1 LSLKTS
7 VPTNALSTPRNCLDR
22 MNIRTTLEDREEEF
36 LSPHAQKSRNT
47 RGRAREEVP
56 CDIRPAFQHDRDRIV
71 HSKSFRRLKHKS
83 QVFLFPTDDH
93 YRTRLTHTLEVSQ
106 IARTIAKSIQLNEDL
121 VEAIALG
128 HDLGHTPFGHAGEA
142 VLNVIHE
149 GGFRHNEQSLR
160 VVEVLEKDGQ
170 GLNLTVE
177 VRDGILKHSKGKGDL
192 VLRMG
197 EERPLTQEAAIVR
210 IADVIAYINHDIDDA
225 IRGNV
230 ISQTDL
236 PEGCCRFLGDTH
248 SKRIDTMVRAVIRE
262 TEKTGDPGIEQDIEG
277 CMLELRTF
285 LYDHVYENPVVHA
298 DFEKCS
304 RIIEDLYRYFLRHPD
319 AFLDETGFLE
329 FYDRPATCVCDYVA
343 GMTDRYAFTLF
354 EKIFLPM
361 PWKIPV

>member
-1 LSLKTS
+1 LSLKTLVS
-7 VPTNALSTPRNCLDR
+7 IHAFLTPRSCLDN
-22 MNIRTTLEDREEEF
+22 MNIRKILEDREEEF
-36 LSPHAQKSRNT
+36 LSSYAQKSRDT
-47 RGRAREEVP
+47 RGRARQETP

-106 IARTIAKSIQLNEDL
+106 IARTIAKSLQLNEDL
-121 VEAIALG
+121 VEAISLG

-142 VLNVIHE
+142 VLNRIHE

-160 VVEVLEKDGQ
+160 MVDILEKDGQ

-177 VRDGILKHSKGKGDL
+177 VRDGILKHSKGKGDM
-192 VLRMG
+192 VVKAE
-197 EERPLTQEAAIVR
+197 EERPLTHEAGIVR

-230 ISQTDL
+230 ISQSDL
-236 PEGCCRFLGDTH
+236 PETCLRFLGETH

-262 TEKTGDPGIEQDIEG
+262 TEKTGNPSIEQDIEDY
-277 CMLELRTF
+277 MVELRAF
-285 LYDHVYENPVVHA
+285 LYDHVYENPVVHS

-304 RIIEDLYRYFLRHPD
+304 RIIEDLYRFFLSHPD
-319 AFLDETGFLE
+319 AFLEETGVRD
-329 FYDRPATCVCDYVA
+329 FYDSPATCVCDYVA